1 MHITNYLK
9 PYNHHNQL
17 HEPSQ
22 FLTSSNGLEHGATLL
37 ARQDRGLT
45 EDEVRAYLLH
55 RVTPQR
61 LELEATMEAVVGA
74 SCRQLGMLGQVVG
87 NGGFFHG

>member
-1 MHITNYLK
+1 MVFLWFSYVFLGSSLA
-9 PYNHHNQL
+9 P
-17 HEPSQ
+17 PS
-22 FLTSSNGLEHGATLL
+22 AP

-61 LELEATMEAVVGA
+61 LELEASMEVRTHGGFGAVVW
-74 SCRQLGMLGQVVG
+74 
-87 NGGFFHG
+87 